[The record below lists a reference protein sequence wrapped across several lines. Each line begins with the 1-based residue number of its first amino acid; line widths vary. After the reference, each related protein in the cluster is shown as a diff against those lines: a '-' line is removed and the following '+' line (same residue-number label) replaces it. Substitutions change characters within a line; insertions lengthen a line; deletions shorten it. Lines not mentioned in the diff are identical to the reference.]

1 MSSSQLTFIFF
12 RRGRVQPPTSHVS
25 HVVSLGGTSHARWAL
40 PVKSWSKNK
49 CVGELNGTRAKSVV
63 ASVLVK
69 IRRPMINGVTTKGKS
84 TPETIDCNFS
94 LPDCFETSFTCQQ
107 DPSSGLRS
115 PGRSCSTSELMKCLL
130 GFTLFTEHDFLYSF
144 FKKFVYQWFKIIVDF
159 TIMVC
164 IMSG

>member
-94 LPDCFETSFTCQQ
+94 HRNQSIEMTFFPVNCQFHQGFFCWPPSSTWKILPDGTNPDLPDLPQNSIDTPLIEIWIFTGVENC
-107 DPSSGLRS
+107 GL
-115 PGRSCSTSELMKCLL
+115 L
-130 GFTLFTEHDFLYSF
+130 
-144 FKKFVYQWFKIIVDF
+144 I
-159 TIMVC
+159 
-164 IMSG
+164 